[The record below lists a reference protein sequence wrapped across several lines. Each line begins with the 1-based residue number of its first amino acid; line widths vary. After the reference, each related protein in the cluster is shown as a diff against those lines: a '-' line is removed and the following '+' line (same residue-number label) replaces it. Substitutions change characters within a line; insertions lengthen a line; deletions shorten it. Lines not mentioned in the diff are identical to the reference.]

1 MTYYFPSLLPW
12 IVSYFP
18 HDQIFTRYED
28 GEDFNTCRTSF
39 GAAGNENTACCSRN
53 VKNGMMSVLTA
64 KSVILSLFPTSP
76 ALGTSGHLPE
86 WQRSIPVKMGLF
98 AKSSS
103 SQSGKKKLLERP
115 IHKLILIFRPK
126 EDESD
131 AWLSMPTKEHLLPE
145 YDPVGEPELILHIVG
160 LTLIELVFVNICLL

>member
-28 GEDFNTCRTSF
+28 GEEFNTCRTSF
-39 GAAGNENTACCSRN
+39 GAAGNENTTCCSRN
-53 VKNGMMSVLTA
+53 VKNGMTSVLTDM
-64 KSVILSLFPTSP
+64 SVILSLFPTSL
-76 ALGTSGHLPE
+76 ALETSAGHLPE

-103 SQSGKKKLLERP
+103 SSPSLERRSYL
-115 IHKLILIFRPK
+115 K
-126 EDESD
+126 D
-131 AWLSMPTKEHLLPE
+131 LSTNWSWFSAQKKMKATP
-145 YDPVGEPELILHIVG
+145 DSVCRQR
-160 LTLIELVFVNICLL
+160 NIYYRSTTPSGSLNWSFI